1 MFGFKKQIL
10 GLKESLED
18 RDSQIRDLER
28 QAASLRRVLASM
40 AEGVIIL
47 DKDTRIISLNSS
59 AEKIFG
65 ISEKEVLGKL
75 FLAVVPNND
84 ISELISKV
92 LNKREFVSQE
102 LTLVWPIQRTFQVN
116 ASLIPEE
123 DGAINRCLLVIHDI
137 SEIRRLEKVRS
148 DFVANVSHEIKTPL
162 TSIKGF
168 VETLLE
174 GALEDKENA
183 KHFLNIIQDHAN
195 RLDNLVS
202 DLLSLSFLESKE
214 IVLEKQKVDL
224 GRLASDILS
233 GFRSQL
239 RKKSIEIRNELPSGL
254 SITADR
260 DKLGQVFT
268 NLIDNAV
275 KFNRE
280 KGIIRIYSQ
289 DLDNKVKLIV
299 EDNGLGIPVKDIPRI
314 FERFYRVDKARSHE
328 MGGTGLGLSIVK
340 HIIELHD
347 GTVGVESTEGIG
359 SKFFFILPRG

>member
-1 MFGFKKQIL
+1 MFGFKKEL
-10 GLKESLED
+10 LNLKQALDD
-18 RDSQIRDLER
+18 RDGRIKDLER

-65 ISEKEVLGKL
+65 VSEKEARGKL

-92 LNKREFVSQE
+92 LDKREFISQE

-123 DGAINRCLLVIHDI
+123 DGTINRCLLVIHDI

-174 GALEDKENA
+174 GAQDDKENA
-183 KHFLNIIQDHAN
+183 KHFLKIIQDHAN
-195 RLDNLVS
+195 RLDNLVN
-202 DLLSLSFLESKE
+202 DLLSLSFLESKA

-224 GRLASDILS
+224 NRLVDEIIS
-233 GFRSQL
+233 GFRSQT
-239 RKKSIEIRNELPSGL
+239 RKKSLEIKNELSSGL

-280 KGIIRIYSQ
+280 KGFIRVYSQ
-289 DLDNKVKLIV
+289 DLDNKVKVIV
-299 EDNGLGIPVKDIPRI
+299 EDSGLGIPAKDIPRI
-314 FERFYRVDKARSHE
+314 FERFYRVDKARSRE
-328 MGGTGLGLSIVK
+328 IGGTGLGLSIVK
-340 HIIELHD
+340 HIVELHGGD
-347 GTVGVESTEGIG
+347 VGVESTEGLG
-359 SKFFFILPRG
+359 SKFFFILPE

>member
-1 MFGFKKQIL
+1 MFGFKKEL
-10 GLKESLED
+10 LNLKQALDD
-18 RDSQIRDLER
+18 RDGRIKDLER

-65 ISEKEVLGKL
+65 ISEQDVLGKL

-84 ISELISKV
+84 IAELITKIFD
-92 LNKREFVSQE
+92 KREFVSQE
-102 LTLVWPIQRTFQVN
+102 LTLVWPIQRIFQIN

-174 GALEDKENA
+174 GALDDKENA

-195 RLDNLVS
+195 RLDNLVN
-202 DLLSLSFLESKE
+202 DLLSLSYLESKE
-214 IVLEKQKVDL
+214 IILEKQKVDL
-224 GRLASDILS
+224 NRLVNDILS
-233 GFRSQL
+233 GFKSQT
-239 RKKSIEIRNELPSGL
+239 RKKSIELISELPPGL
-254 SITADR
+254 SIAADR

-280 KGIIRIYSQ
+280 KGLIRIYSQ
-289 DLDNKVKLIV
+289 DLDNKVKVVI
-299 EDNGLGIPVKDIPRI
+299 EDNGLGIPAKDIPRI
-314 FERFYRVDKARSHE
+314 FERFYRVDKARSRE

-340 HIIELHD
+340 HIVELHD
-347 GTVGVESTEGIG
+347 GTVGVESIEGLG
-359 SKFFFILPRG
+359 SKFFFILPK